1 MMRKNLKKLM
11 PYQSTPTI
19 NLNGRLIFFNLKFQA
34 RISKKLLEAAF
45 TIQENSM
52 EVGIYLTD
60 ISFENIAYNQDT
72 DRVYFIDVENSVI
85 VDKRQLRLDNPVF
98 WNETYHLTRFDFDCF
113 DCLKYNVDL
122 MCTNY
127 HVDINFYQGKI

>member
-1 MMRKNLKKLM
+1 
-11 PYQSTPTI
+11 
-19 NLNGRLIFFNLKFQA
+19 
-34 RISKKLLEAAF
+34 
-45 TIQENSM
+45 M

-98 WNETYHLTRFDFDCF
+98 WNDCF